1 MLQEAGR
8 VDEYK
13 LLARFRYWRLV
24 TKPMFP
30 GRFGDDELGLRK
42 FSAKS
47 TEVGSPLVQVTPVH
61 RLGQGFGEVQF
72 KPDAAQSLASVASL
86 RVSRELAA
94 EGGEGGG
101 KGEGGG

>member
-1 MLQEAGR
+1 
-8 VDEYK
+8 
-13 LLARFRYWRLV
+13 
-24 TKPMFP
+24 
-30 GRFGDDELGLRK
+30 
-42 FSAKS
+42 
-47 TEVGSPLVQVTPVH
+47 VQVTPVH